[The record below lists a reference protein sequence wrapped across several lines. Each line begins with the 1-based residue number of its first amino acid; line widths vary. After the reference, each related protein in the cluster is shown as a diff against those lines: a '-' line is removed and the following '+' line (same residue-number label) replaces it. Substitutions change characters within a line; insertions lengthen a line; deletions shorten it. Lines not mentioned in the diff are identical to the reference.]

1 MVCGVTVWVCVGL
14 CIACMDIEGKKS
26 VLIHSV
32 GEEDQVWVGFG
43 GGVMQAMYVMA
54 GLVEL
59 G

>member
-1 MVCGVTVWVCVGL
+1 MVVVCVWVGL
-14 CIACMDIEGKKS
+14 CIACMDIAGERS

-32 GEEDQVWVGFG
+32 GGWDRVGVEFG
-43 GGVMQAMYVMA
+43 GVVMQAMHMLA